1 MPLIK
6 LQMTISLN
14 EDKRKALLA
23 SLSKILTES
32 IGKPEQYVMA
42 TIEPEVTMMMAGKYG
57 DAAFAEVK
65 SIGGLTAK
73 VNTQIARKL
82 CALLEESLG
91 ISPNRI
97 YLNFTNISASD
108 WGWNGDTFG

>member
-6 LQMTISLN
+6 LQTSVSVP
-14 EDKRKALLA
+14 DAKRQPLLA

-42 TIEPEVTMMMAGKYG
+42 IVQDGAPIMMSGKPG

-65 SIGGLTAK
+65 SIGGLSAK
-73 VNTQIARKL
+73 VNAQIARKL
-82 CALLEESLG
+82 CTLLDESLG
-91 ISPNRI
+91 IPGNRVYI
-97 YLNFTNISASD
+97 SFADVSASD